1 MICHIPHT
9 SHLGFVAAFSLHL
22 PQVCPNPVPQD
33 CIAARGVTACMV
45 DTFNKVDPDQ
55 QKLTPVMDEYQLY
68 EAMTTPGTL
77 GVIMI
82 ANITLT
88 LASSPPPPPA
98 AAAGGGNSGS
108 GGAPAPPLLPDNFTI
123 MSDPRGP
130 RLFLDC
136 GMLSDRVTLG
146 RGASLRIYHLV
157 LSNCT
162 TFKPLS
168 HVRMEP
174 GANVVMNDTIIYPVS
189 WGWERDGTGGE
200 GARRTRLGQVGT
212 QMGVGKG
219 VGDGRQGEWDGDAC
233 GEMDF
238 QIAVELR
245 VCCHCKH
252 LLQKGKLWEGIRCC
266 NLMQS
271 IAWCN

>member
-1 MICHIPHT
+1 
-9 SHLGFVAAFSLHL
+9 
-22 PQVCPNPVPQD
+22 
-33 CIAARGVTACMV
+33 MV
-45 DTFNKVDPDQ
+45 DAFNKVDPDQ
-55 QKLTPVMDEYQLY
+55 QKFTPVMDEYQLY

-77 GVIMI
+77 GVIII

-88 LASSPPPPPA
+88 LASSPPPPPPA
-98 AAAGGGNSGS
+98 AAGGGGNSGS
-108 GGAPAPPLLPDNFTI
+108 GGAPAPPRLPDNFTI

-168 HVRMEP
+168 YVRMEP

-189 WGWERDGTGGE
+189 WGWEKDGTGGK
-200 GARRTRLGQVGT
+200 GARRRRLGQVWT
-212 QMGVGKG
+212 KMGGG
-219 VGDGRQGEWDGDAC
+219 REGDGGRQAGGMRGGCMRGNGPSTRC
-233 GEMDF
+233 GF
-238 QIAVELR
+238 AVSILSQKR
-245 VCCHCKH
+245 T
-252 LLQKGKLWEGIRCC
+252 LQKGRL
-266 NLMQS
+266 
-271 IAWCN
+271 